1 MLESKVAVVYGAGSI
16 GSAVT
21 KAFAAAGA
29 RVYLASRTQAP
40 LDALA
45 GAIRTS
51 GGEVHTAIVDALDP
65 TSVRE
70 HADRVAAEAGRIDI
84 WFNLI
89 GHGDVHSIR

>member
-40 LDALA
+40 LDA
-45 GAIRTS
+45 RDHHHHRW
-51 GGEVHTAIVDALDP
+51 HTRD
-65 TSVRE
+65 
-70 HADRVAAEAGRIDI
+70 DRR
-84 WFNLI
+84 
-89 GHGDVHSIR
+89 